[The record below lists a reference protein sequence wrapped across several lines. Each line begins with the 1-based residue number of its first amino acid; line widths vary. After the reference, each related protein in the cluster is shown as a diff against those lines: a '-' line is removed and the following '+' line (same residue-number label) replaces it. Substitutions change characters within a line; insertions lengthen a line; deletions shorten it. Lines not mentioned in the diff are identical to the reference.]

1 MKPERLQTRDSCL
14 HPICPRTGGRAS
26 GVRGRARDFSGGPR
40 AGTEVDM
47 LRRHLVRDLLHAATA
62 LTSAPDDRRRHGVSG
77 RVTPGSY
84 VADLRLPRGRSLCR
98 EETHA
103 QLRVLGRPVA
113 GGDGATG
120 EKRLRTFTPRILILG
135 SILHF

>member
-1 MKPERLQTRDSCL
+1 
-14 HPICPRTGGRAS
+14 
-26 GVRGRARDFSGGPR
+26 
-40 AGTEVDM
+40 M

-103 QLRVLGRPVA
+103 ELRVLGRPVA

-120 EKRLRTFTPRILILG
+120 EKRLRTFTPRILIYGPLSVSLDSSLATLPTTNTG
-135 SILHF
+135 LARKKKLHSPLHHATLCSHMSMSLNIFS